1 MLAFTYS
8 LSPSHVL
15 LVMLLCRG
23 MTSRVAQV
31 MAPLLPGI
39 RTGVGNN
46 GLENGGGEFRGGG
59 EETPYRLD
67 CQFESC
73 RI

>member
-1 MLAFTYS
+1 MEWNGCYE
-8 LSPSHVL
+8 
-15 LVMLLCRG
+15 VMLLCRG

-46 GLENGGGEFRGGG
+46 GLENGGGGVPKAKLRVPLLTR
-59 EETPYRLD
+59 EE
-67 CQFESC
+67 
-73 RI
+73 